1 MITTAGK
8 QGFGNTSLCNQTG
21 KRNNYMNIIKKEK
34 KLFIVDVIWSLR
46 KKKSRDLNE
55 KELITRELSSLVFL
69 QISQCCSFAFF
80 VLIKFS
86 SGTQGRRKEQQT
98 EEM

>member
-34 KLFIVDVIWSLR
+34 KLFIVDVNMVP
-46 KKKSRDLNE
+46 KKE
-55 KELITRELSSLVFL
+55 E
-69 QISQCCSFAFF
+69 
-80 VLIKFS
+80 IKRF
-86 SGTQGRRKEQQT
+86 E
-98 EEM
+98 